1 MPHLNA
7 TGIVLVAT
15 DDGGVAIET
24 GGWFEGDGDI
34 ASVGDM
40 LNYRR
45 ATVHMLHHPTAFKHQ
60 HQRQQLLHRG
70 WGRRMLLSR
79 KQQTT

>member
-1 MPHLNA
+1 MPHLNT

-15 DDGGVAIET
+15 DDGSVAIET
-24 GGWFEGDGDI
+24 GGCFEGDGDI
-34 ASVGDM
+34 VSVGDM

-60 HQRQQLLHRG
+60 HQRQQLLQRG
-70 WGRRMLLSR
+70 WGRVMLLSR
-79 KQQTT
+79 KQQTG